1 MLPLVTPDADQL
13 QRWLQQAGIEFYI
26 CDQCHGLHLSALQA
40 REGVAEARLFLE
52 EEGVLMNVEL
62 EVRPSS
68 LFLVQADLARLNM
81 TLPVLKIFLDVN
93 DETLPR
99 LIACDLLLTRN
110 GISTEQFIHFV
121 QVCVDACD
129 QLLDDCQQT
138 DCLALPES
146 QRDGGPPPHSALH

>member
-1 MLPLVTPDADQL
+1 M
-13 QRWLQQAGIEFYI
+13 
-26 CDQCHGLHLSALQA
+26 
-40 REGVAEARLFLE
+40 AEARLFLE
-52 EEGVLMNVEL
+52 DEGVLLNMEL

-110 GISTEQFIHFV
+110 GISAAQFIHFV
-121 QVCVDACD
+121 QVCMDACD

-138 DCLALPES
+138 DCLTLQEG
-146 QRDGGPPPHSALH
+146 QRDAGPPPPSALH